1 MNLLDRYRKFKGM
14 VLMAAIGS
22 AVAYFLKT
30 DKVMPV
36 TLMITGLYASFC
48 GAHAYTDAAKAK
60 KGDEESS

>member
-1 MNLLDRYRKFKGM
+1 MKLLDRYRKFKGM

-22 AVAYFLKT
+22 VVAYFIKA

-48 GAHAYTDAAKAK
+48 GAHAYTDAKAK
-60 KGDEESS
+60 KDDA